1 MSDQVQPE
9 GRDLIVIAEDSPPNR
24 KILAHLLEKLGFA
37 VKAFENGD
45 EAWKALS
52 TDCRHAKLVIS
63 DIMMP
68 MMDGIQFLRHVRES
82 REFSSLPFVLVTAVS
97 EKEYIAQATALKVN
111 GYILK
116 PVTFSRVTSKLQEIF
131 PHVTLP
137 KLAG

>member
-1 MSDQVQPE
+1 MAEILNPE

-37 VKAFENGD
+37 VKAFENGE

-52 TDCRHAKLVIS
+52 SDCRHAKLVIS

-68 MMDGIQFLRHVRES
+68 SMDGIQFLRHVRES
-82 REFSSLPFVLVTAVS
+82 AEFSGLPFVLVTAIS
-97 EKEYIAQATALKVN
+97 EKEYISQATALKVN

-116 PVTFSRVTSKLQEIF
+116 PVTFSRVTAKLQELF
-131 PHVTLP
+131 PNKTFP